1 MGICLVLNEE
11 PTMSRIFD
19 CIEELFVLLVVV
31 LGCGGAIFIGAA
43 YLTYAITGS
52 YQ

>member
-1 MGICLVLNEE
+1 
-11 PTMSRIFD
+11 MSRVFD
-19 CIEELFVLLVVV
+19 CIEELFIMLVVV
-31 LGCGGAIFIGAA
+31 GGCGGAIVCGAA

>member
-1 MGICLVLNEE
+1 MR
-11 PTMSRIFD
+11 RIFD
-19 CIEELFVLLVVV
+19 FIEALFVVFVVV
-31 LGCGGAIFIGAA
+31 GGLGGAMICGAA

>member
-1 MGICLVLNEE
+1 
-11 PTMSRIFD
+11 MSRVFD
-19 CIEELFVLLVVV
+19 CIEALFVVFVVV
-31 LGCGGAIFIGAA
+31 GGLGGAMICGAA

>member
-1 MGICLVLNEE
+1 
-11 PTMSRIFD
+11 MSRIFD
-19 CIEELFVLLVVV
+19 CIEALFVLLVVV
-31 LGCGGAIFIGAA
+31 GGCGGAMICGAA

>member
-1 MGICLVLNEE
+1 
-11 PTMSRIFD
+11 MSRVFD
-19 CIEELFVLLVVV
+19 CIEELSYVLVVV
-31 LGCGGAIFIGAA
+31 GGCGGAMICGAA